1 MFELTKIVVDGAPKD
16 VAHTIPGVLGK
27 LKITPELKA
36 RVAKV
41 AANCDAEIIR

>member
-1 MFELTKIVVDGAPKD
+1 MIVVDGVSKE
-16 VAHTIPGVLGK
+16 VAHTIPGVLEK
-27 LKITPELKA
+27 VKITPELKA